1 MATRDSSTTHE
12 GARTASSNRRGPR
25 SDRSDI
31 AAAILDGARSV
42 FARHGYQG
50 ATIRMIATEAGVDT
64 KLVHYYFGTK
74 AELFSAVI
82 AATFTAEGIQDR
94 LLKAL
99 AGDEGGWAGYL
110 EYILTTLDDPRFG
123 PPFISLL
130 RSVGTHDESRTIMLR
145 FITGQ
150 ILPQIPAAHSAQGAP
165 LELALIGAHIH
176 GILFARYILQLPR
189 ICAATPHEIAQS
201 AAPALEAYMAAF
213 LDKHATGGRP

>member
-25 SDRSDI
+25 ADRTDI

-82 AATFTAEGIQDR
+82 ATTFETEGVKER
-94 LLKAL
+94 LIKAL
-99 AGDEGGWAGYL
+99 AQEDQGWTGYL
-110 EYILTTLDDPRFG
+110 EYIITTLDDPRFG
-123 PPFISLL
+123 PAFISLL
-130 RSVGTHDESRTIMLR
+130 RSVGTHEESHAIMLR
-145 FITGQ
+145 FISEQ
-150 ILPQIPAAHSAQGAP
+150 IFPQIPGSAEGESAS
-165 LELALIGAHIH
+165 LDLALIGSHIY
-176 GILFARYILQLPR
+176 GILFARYILELPKVKT
-189 ICAATPHEIAQS
+189 ATPAQIAQS
-201 AAPALEAYMAAF
+201 ATPALDAYMKAF
-213 LDKHATGGRP
+213 TQRRRPR